1 MKIKSPEVAT
11 DFKSSFLSCEKD
23 QELIW
28 KKLFI
33 ENRPY
38 SDLLKRLLVVNT
50 YDCLDTTNMQYQDMI
65 DKYNVGRLRREKYLR
80 VVPRLEFEEHE
91 KVKSYIVLSFDDF
104 TPTSNPEYR
113 DCAISFMIVCHLDEW
128 ELDDYK
134 LRPWQIAGYIDGILN
149 NCKLTGIG
157 ELSFLSASEVPFNEH
172 IAGVLLRYV
181 ATHSNEADK
190 NPNMLEK

>member
-11 DFKSSFLSCEKD
+11 NFKSSFLSCEKD

-28 KKLFI
+28 KKLFV

-50 YDCLDTTNMQYQDMI
+50 HDCLDTTNMQYQDMI
-65 DKYNVGRLRREKYLR
+65 DKYNLGRLRREKYLR
-80 VVPRLEFEEHE
+80 VVPRLEFEDHE
-91 KVKSYIVLSFDDF
+91 QVKSYVVL
-104 TPTSNPEYR
+104 
-113 DCAISFMIVCHLDEW
+113 CAISFMIVCHLDEW

-172 IAGVLLRYV
+172 LAGVLLRYV

>member
-1 MKIKSPEVAT
+1 MKIKAPELAV

-50 YDCLDTTNMQYQDMI
+50 HDCLDTTNLQYQKII
-65 DKYNVGRLRREKYLR
+65 DGYNLGRLRREKYLR
-80 VVPRLEFEEHE
+80 VTPRLEMGQFEE
-91 KVKSYIVLSFDDF
+91 VKSYIILSFDDF
-104 TPTSNPEYR
+104 TPSSNPQYR
-113 DCAISFMIVCHLDEW
+113 DCALSFMVVSHYDEW

-134 LRPWQIAGYIDGILN
+134 LRPWQICGYIDGILN
-149 NCKLTGIG
+149 NSKLTGIG
-157 ELSFLSASEVPFNEH
+157 ELQFLSASEVAFNEH
-172 IAGVLLRYV
+172 LGGVLLRYV
-181 ATHSNEADK
+181 ATHNIEADK
-190 NPNMLEK
+190 NPDMLEG

>member
-1 MKIKSPEVAT
+1 MKIKAPELAV

-28 KKLFI
+28 KKLFV

-38 SDLLKRLLVVNT
+38 SDLLKRLLVINT
-50 YDCLDTTNMQYQDMI
+50 HDCLDKTNMQYQRII
-65 DKYNVGRLRREKYLR
+65 DEYGLSRLRREKYLR
-80 VVPRLEFEEHE
+80 VVPRLQMEQFEE
-91 KVKSYIVLSFDDF
+91 VKSYIVLSFDDF

-113 DCAISFMIVCHLDEW
+113 DCAISFMIVCHFDEW

-149 NCKLTGIG
+149 KTKLTGIG
-157 ELSFLSASEVPFNEH
+157 ELDFLSASEVVFNEH
-172 IAGVLLRYV
+172 LAGVLLRYV